1 MAKIDL
7 IDIPQGV
14 SSGMDSDTVDGLQT
28 SSYSAPSP
36 NTLVPVGPDVT
47 FPLTVFPGAS
57 GTFISADAKT
67 ITVVNGIITSIV

>member
-1 MAKIDL
+1 MAIVRL
-7 IDIPQGV
+7 VDIPQGA
-14 SSGMDSDTVDGLQT
+14 SSGMDSDTVDGIQT

-36 NTLVPVGPDVT
+36 NTLVPVGPDTT
-47 FPLTVFPGAS
+47 FPLVVFPGAS